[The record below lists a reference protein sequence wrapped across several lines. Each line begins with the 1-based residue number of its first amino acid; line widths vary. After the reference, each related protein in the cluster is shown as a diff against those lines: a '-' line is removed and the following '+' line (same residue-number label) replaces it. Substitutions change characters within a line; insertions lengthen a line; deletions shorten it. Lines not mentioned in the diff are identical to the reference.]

1 MKREVKIK
9 ERRKRKG
16 GEGGQTREERGK
28 DEEADGEQ
36 QKESK
41 GDGGLT
47 GRRTFSTTACW
58 SNKYQ
63 TGS

>member
-9 ERRKRKG
+9 ARGKRKG
-16 GEGGQTREERGK
+16 GEGGRARKERGK
-28 DEEADGEQ
+28 DEEAVQEQ

-47 GRRTFSTTACW
+47 GRRTFSTTVLV
-58 SNKYQ
+58 
-63 TGS
+63 

>member
-9 ERRKRKG
+9 ARGKRKA
-16 GEGGQTREERGK
+16 GEGGRAREERGK
-28 DEEADGEQ
+28 DEEAVEEQ

-47 GRRTFSTTACW
+47 GRRTFSTTVLV
-58 SNKYQ
+58 
-63 TGS
+63 